1 MWYELILLTAGMTRL
16 FCPISQYQREFM
28 LNNKIYYLLFIS
40 NLVLAGVLGLW
51 SASLIYLDDT
61 GPGQGTEKSL
71 WKCVQPL
78 TEPGTRSCPGCFP
91 SAVSQPGIS
100 CPQLGPRDWEGHPA
114 LGHIQWQA
122 EFGNKHKSPSF
133 INAKGRSKTACK
145 FSAVSSCFLIWLAPL
160 SPSNLVL
167 SLCLHWGVQSLVR
180 CLKVPHLSNKCF
192 LTKRKT
198 QTL

>member
-40 NLVLAGVLGLW
+40 NLILAGVLGLW

-114 LGHIQWQA
+114 REHIQRQA
-122 EFGNKHKSPSF
+122 EFGNKHKSPVLLMQKEEAKQHVNFLLFHHVFSF
-133 INAKGRSKTACK
+133 DLLHYLPVILCWA
-145 FSAVSSCFLIWLAPL
+145 SASTGVC
-160 SPSNLVL
+160 NLL
-167 SLCLHWGVQSLVR
+167 
-180 CLKVPHLSNKCF
+180 
-192 LTKRKT
+192 
-198 QTL
+198 